1 MRNNTIRRLVCL
13 ALLLAL
19 VCGTAA
25 AAEFSFRSGVNW
37 STTTEQMLAAE
48 GVSAGDGSYNE
59 KLYNGYR
66 FFYLKAQNVYYVY
79 RDEQLLQAYAV
90 LPMDAYA
97 AELERQTAMN
107 GAPSG
112 AEAEPVETLWN
123 MLYPGGLAP
132 GAATDVAAWRFS
144 DGTLAAL
151 FTTGGKTC
159 MTYFNEQNI
168 LSGV

>member
-25 AAEFSFRSGVNW
+25 AADFSFRNGVAW
-37 STTTEQMLAAE
+37 STTADQMLSAE
-48 GVSAGDGSYNE
+48 GAAAGDGSYNE

-79 RDEQLLQAYAV
+79 RGEQLLQAYAV

-97 AELERQTAMN
+97 AELERQTALL
-107 GAPSG
+107 GAPAG
-112 AEAEPVETLWN
+112 AEAEAVEALWN
-123 MLYPGGLAP
+123 SLYPGGLTP
-132 GAATDVAAWRFS
+132 GAAADTVTWRLS

-151 FTTGGKTC
+151 FITGGKTC
-159 MTYFNEQNI
+159 VSYFNEQQI
-168 LSGV
+168 VSGE